1 MRVVALAVRC
11 SVSLAHACLLFVGVV
26 AVWCVCPQLERPRE
40 YRVRF
45 RFPEALEL
53 TPPVLGVH
61 DVEFGYGDGP
71 SIFKKVNFGID
82 TDSRVAIVGPNGVGK
97 STLLNLM
104 VGLLDAREGEIRRNH
119 ALRVGRY
126 NQHFVDVLPMDK
138 SPVDFLRATD
148 PDGALTTQDARRL
161 LGRFGLGGHAHLIKI
176 RKCSGGQK
184 ARVLFA
190 SLTLTKPHLL
200 ILDEPT
206 NHLDLESVRV
216 LPCACCRVRV
226 ALVVVVGAFAD
237 TASCGRRSMPWRRG
251 SASTTAAWCWSATTR
266 ASSARP
272 TASCGCA
279 PTRTSRSSRASS
291 TTTATSCW
299 LSCAVLRPRRT
310 SVLASVQRSAPPPR
324 PRLWQRRRSAFASG
338 WPLAKPARKLRV
350 RQLART
356 PLPLLREGM
365 LRLLLPLRLRLRS
378 KCAP

>member
-1 MRVVALAVRC
+1 M
-11 SVSLAHACLLFVGVV
+11 
-26 AVWCVCPQLERPRE
+26 
-40 YRVRF
+40 RF

-216 LPCACCRVRV
+216 LPCACRRVWV
-226 ALVVVVGAFAD
+226 ALVVVVDAFD
-237 TASCGRRSMPWRRG
+237 DVSCGRRLMPWRRG

-299 LSCAVLRPRRT
+299 LSCAVLYPT
-310 SVLASVQRSAPPPR
+310 AVECGV
-324 PRLWQRRRSAFASG
+324 
-338 WPLAKPARKLRV
+338 
-350 RQLART
+350 
-356 PLPLLREGM
+356 
-365 LRLLLPLRLRLRS
+365 
-378 KCAP
+378 